1 MIEPHSY
8 FSFYRAD
15 VVAECWDDVPAE
27 LYSTLWDDIVPIQ
40 EELGEFP
47 EVGVAALSD
56 YWHLLSETNQAL
68 LNTLAAN
75 IEAEWEQKE
84 ELEEKEEWDETGD
97 IPY

>member
-1 MIEPHSY
+1 MIKPHELFKY
-8 FSFYRAD
+8 WRAD
-15 VVAECWDDVPAE
+15 EVTECWDDVPDA
-27 LYSTLWDDIVPIQ
+27 LYRTLWNDIVPVQ
-40 EELGEFP
+40 EELGEVP

-75 IEAEWEQKE
+75 REAEWEQKD
-84 ELEEKEEWDETGD
+84 ELEEKEEWDETSD

>member
-15 VVAECWDDVPAE
+15 VVAECWDDVPAA

-40 EELGEFP
+40 EDLGEFP

-56 YWHLLSETNQAL
+56 YWHLLSETDQTL
-68 LNTLAAN
+68 LNSLTISEWGEEEVTNTPEIFCHLSP
-75 IEAEWEQKE
+75 AE
-84 ELEEKEEWDETGD
+84 
-97 IPY
+97 